1 MPRGS
6 SPIVPDGCAPTGLKY
21 RRHAIATLGS
31 AMEKS
36 LKMSSAMY
44 LVCGVADVS
53 CVSEGRTRVELARG
67 KDSAAAPPTHLAVG
81 VGDAHADGRG
91 LGEGRLRSAVD
102 SRARGEDELLD
113 AAAGGRG

>member
-1 MPRGS
+1 MFGMPRGS

-44 LVCGVADVS
+44 LVCGVAA
-53 CVSEGRTRVELARG
+53 CRV
-67 KDSAAAPPTHLAVG
+67 
-81 VGDAHADGRG
+81 
-91 LGEGRLRSAVD
+91 
-102 SRARGEDELLD
+102 
-113 AAAGGRG
+113 